1 MGKKKYLLCV
11 LLSPALLLPTVA
23 RLDMHVREC
32 EEQQDGSE
40 GCAILR
46 EAPEGILPN
55 KIAPC
60 LKNMGFSKLQAELV
74 GGRNEGEWY
83 I

>member
-1 MGKKKYLLCV
+1 M
-11 LLSPALLLPTVA
+11 A
-23 RLDMHVREC
+23 RLDMQVREC
-32 EEQQDGSE
+32 KEQQDGNE

-60 LKNMGFSKLQAELV
+60 LKNMGFSKLQAELGV
-74 GGRNEGEWY
+74 GG
-83 I
+83 